1 MAQELKLIPRDP
13 NYFNPFTEK
22 AKHKV
27 SKKHRVTSQYL
38 LLQKPPI
45 HALTNK

>member
-13 NYFNPFTEK
+13 NYFNPFTDK

-27 SKKHRVTSQYL
+27 SELRLNTYCYQNN
-38 LLQKPPI
+38 P
-45 HALTNK
+45 